1 MSLANRKVRVGTVV
15 SDKMDKTVVVVV
27 EWRRPH
33 PLYKK
38 PVRRRTR
45 FYAHDEEGQCRVGDL
60 VRIVET
66 RPLSRTKRW
75 RVAEVLARVEIAEIQ
90 PEEIGADVLAGLEAE
105 GAAPEVVEMEAPEVA
120 EAFAGKAAA
129 PEEEETVDD
138 DVADEGT
145 PVAQVDAEEGGLMPD
160 DSTEPE
166 GSPPVEE
173 ASPPEAEEDDAAARL
188 ETPVV
193 EDQGEESAPEAGED
207 AEDEERAGG

>member
-1 MSLANRKVRVGTVV
+1 MSTANRKVRVGTVV

-27 EWRRPH
+27 EWRSPH

-45 FYAHDEEGQCRVGDL
+45 FYAHDEKGQCRVGDL

-66 RPLSRTKRW
+66 RPLSKTKRW

-90 PEEIGADVLAGLEAE
+90 PEEIGADVLAGLEAA
-105 GAAPEVVEMEAPEVA
+105 GAAPGVAEMEAPEVA
-120 EAFAGKAAA
+120 EAFAEKAVA
-129 PEEEETVDD
+129 PEEETVGD

-145 PVAQVDAEEGGLMPD
+145 PVARIGAEEGGVTPD
-160 DSTEPE
+160 DFTEPE
-166 GSPPVEE
+166 ASPPVEE
-173 ASPPEAEEDDAAARL
+173 ASPPEAEEDDAPARL
-188 ETPVV
+188 ETPAV
-193 EDQGEESAPEAGED
+193 EDQGDETAPEAGEE

>member
-1 MSLANRKVRVGTVV
+1 MANRKVRVGTVV

-75 RVAEVLARVEIAEIQ
+75 RVAEVLARIEIAEIQ
-90 PEEIGADVLAGLEAE
+90 PEDIGADVLAGPESE
-105 GAAPEVVEMEAPEVA
+105 GAAPQVAEMEAPESLA
-120 EAFAGKAAA
+120 EKAAA
-129 PEEEETVDD
+129 PEEETVGD
-138 DVADEGT
+138 DVADEEP
-145 PVAQVDAEEGGLMPD
+145 PVAQVDAEDGGVEPD
-160 DSTEPE
+160 DSAEPE
-166 GSPPVEE
+166 GSPRRVG
-173 ASPPEAEEDDAAARL
+173 ATLPEAEEDEAPA
-188 ETPVV
+188 VV
-193 EDQGEESAPEAGED
+193 DQDGEAAPEAGEE
-207 AEDEERAGG
+207 AEDEQRAGG